1 MGVWV
6 EGAGGDLVHD
16 ALDAA
21 DEGVWRAF
29 FEAGDFGEG
38 VFGHGE
44 LAFHGWEWRFGGGEG
59 VAEGF
64 DAVVEDILGLVE
76 RVMIGLSEDEAFIGP
91 AERHEFADEGD
102 AEIAGAVLGI
112 GWVGGAEPFTDAVDE
127 VEVAVHF
134 LVFDEGAAEDDL
146 GDEDERDDVE
156 GGFGVADETGDE
168 EADADAAEG
177 SEEHPEEIGEEHF
190 ADLEDA
196 VADGEVDDVLG
207 EGDGT
212 EGEHFG
218 EDVAGGVFGV
228 VAFALEE
235 DAVADDFVGAVGEA
249 EEHGD
254 DERHEEVG
262 GDVECGGE
270 RVVAV
275 FRPPEDGGDEPSEE
289 RGLEECGDHVGAVA
303 EPAEDGAAHHDAE
316 ADPAF
321 AVGDRVRGSGG
332 GGGGWGSARALER
345 AVVVV
350 ETSVFDV
357 LDDEVSLEAVA
368 PEVRRE
374 AACGGHV
381 AAGVFFVESVAA
393 EVAERGFEDIEDEFR
408 LMEVWR
414 REGGTGL
421 FSGCGELFGPCVA
434 EVGEH
439 VFGVAEEDE
448 FAAVVEEDGFLEELE
463 ETGAGL
469 VDADEDDFVMGEAAD
484 DFEDVF
490 GVFGGEA

>member
-1 MGVWV
+1 M
-6 EGAGGDLVHD
+6 
-16 ALDAA
+16 
-21 DEGVWRAF
+21 
-29 FEAGDFGEG
+29 
-38 VFGHGE
+38 
-44 LAFHGWEWRFGGGEG
+44 
-59 VAEGF
+59 
-64 DAVVEDILGLVE
+64 
-76 RVMIGLSEDEAFIGP
+76 
-91 AERHEFADEGD
+91 
-102 AEIAGAVLGI
+102 
-112 GWVGGAEPFTDAVDE
+112 DE

-177 SEEHPEEIGEEHF
+177 GEEHPEEIGEEHF

-207 EGDGT
+207 EGDGS

-262 GDVECGGE
+262 GDVEGGGE

-275 FRPPEDGGDEPSEE
+275 FGPPEDGGDEPGEEGCLEE
-289 RGLEECGDHVGAVA
+289 RGDHVSAVA

-321 AVGDRVRGSGG
+321 AAGDRVRGSGG
-332 GGGGWGSARALER
+332 GRGGGGWGSASALEG

-350 ETSVFDV
+350 ETGIFDI
-357 LDDEVSLEAVA
+357 LDDEVGLEAVA
-368 PEVRRE
+368 PEVRGE
-374 AACGGHV
+374 AAGGGHV
-381 AAGVFFVESVAA
+381 TAGVFFVEGVAA
-393 EVAERGFEDIEDEFR
+393 EVAEGRFEDIEDEFR
-408 LMEVWR
+408 LMEVGG
-414 REGGTGL
+414 REGGSGL

-469 VDADEDDFVMGEAAD
+469 VDADEDDFVMGEPAD

-490 GVFGGEA
+490 GVLGGEA